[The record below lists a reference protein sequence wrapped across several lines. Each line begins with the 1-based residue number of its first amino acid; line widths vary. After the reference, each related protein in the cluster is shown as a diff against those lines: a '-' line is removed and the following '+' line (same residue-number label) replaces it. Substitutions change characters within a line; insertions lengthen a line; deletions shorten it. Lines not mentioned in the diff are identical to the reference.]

1 MAAKY
6 LLTQKL
12 AFVCCGADHYVNQV
26 EATMDE
32 SNGNKASSSTSEAPP
47 LSRSAVSDAMESA
60 AGARASDSK
69 DSGFQGNGPTVLARP
84 PVEGA
89 AGKGSILHDPGD
101 TTASKSKPTL
111 AVIKDV
117 LADTQE
123 AVVTQYRVASESTD
137 DFVHDSPW
145 KAITFA
151 VLGGVI
157 VGMLAAR

>member
-1 MAAKY
+1 
-6 LLTQKL
+6 
-12 AFVCCGADHYVNQV
+12 
-26 EATMDE
+26 MDE
-32 SNGNKASSSTSEAPP
+32 SNGNRASSSTFEAPP
-47 LSRSAVSDAMESA
+47 LSRSAGSDAKESA
-60 AGARASDSK
+60 ASAPASDSK

-89 AGKGSILHDPGD
+89 ERKGSKLRDMHN
-101 TTASKSKPTL
+101 TTASMSKPTL

-123 AVVTQYRVASESTD
+123 AVVIKYRVASESTD

-145 KAITFA
+145 KAVAFA
-151 VLGGVI
+151 ILGGVI

>member
-1 MAAKY
+1 M
-6 LLTQKL
+6 
-12 AFVCCGADHYVNQV
+12 N
-26 EATMDE
+26 E
-32 SNGNKASSSTSEAPP
+32 SNGNRASSSTFEAPP
-47 LSRSAVSDAMESA
+47 LSRSAGSDAKESA
-60 AGARASDSK
+60 VSAPASDSK

-89 AGKGSILHDPGD
+89 AGKGSKLHNTDNK
-101 TTASKSKPTL
+101 TASKSKPTL

-123 AVVTQYRVASESTD
+123 AVVTKYRVASESTD

-145 KAITFA
+145 KAIAFA